1 MKIAAK
7 IDSVR
12 SVAARSTAHVHQR
25 EVFHSGNVI
34 APRHEIQFRTRT
46 RPCFCCPGVHCGCAA
61 DVSLFLWYVCAVATF
76 RSSRCQI
83 SAGQVW
89 AAEITAAVVLVLRL
103 LPFSCTD
110 FAVVFVQFLSWS
122 LKNLIL
128 YGSKMAAWWSWSQ
141 SSRDHRFELMM
152 LLLGEFLPFLGVVR
166 LGFFPTNT
174 HHCSQVGACK
184 RYSCNRAR
192 PFPWSRTQHWLRLA
206 ELSWRPPRLL
216 PGLDLDIPWTQHDH
230 GTNYS
235 RRRDRPWAGIS
246 ASQLLALHAQPSPR
260 HGTPR
265 NKATKLLK
273 RKTTRNTSLRAAL
286 PARNVKLPALAISLL
301 PCAFAWRFPF
311 SALHYWNWYKNK
323 NLLLPLFNFSPSTR
337 SSLSFTSSTG
347 T

>member
-1 MKIAAK
+1 MWPLAPLHTCINARFSTVETWLRLDTKFNSGRGRDLVFVVQAFT
-7 IDSVR
+7 
-12 SVAARSTAHVHQR
+12 VAALLT
-25 EVFHSGNVI
+25 FL
-34 APRHEIQFRTRT
+34 
-46 RPCFCCPGVHCGCAA
+46 CFYGTCALLRRFA
-61 DVSLFLWYVCAVATF
+61 RLVSP
-76 RSSRCQI
+76 RCQI

-103 LPFSCTD
+103 LPFSWTD

-128 YGSKMAAWWSWSQ
+128 YGSKMAASWSWSQ